1 MSIHFFRVIQSLVY
15 LLWEKCHSNLIFVLV
30 SVTYKEKL
38 QKIKIKKKFTFRK
51 ITSTTKFSFLRLF
64 DDALNTLLSYLGKT
78 ILYLGI
84 TYLLRIAQC
93 TSLDIHIEKN
103 NSILLLLVIEK
114 LYQKNSLFSFI
125 FFLVGEKPTKHLY
138 ILIFDSCYGLCFDQ
152 KILNN
157 NIRLHSS
164 PLLTTSKSILLTRTS
179 VM

>member
-1 MSIHFFRVIQSLVY
+1 MKNFKAFLCLVLILQSLVREKIRTLKSSTTWPWWVYIFFRVIQSLVY

-114 LYQKNSLFSFI
+114 LY
-125 FFLVGEKPTKHLY
+125 
-138 ILIFDSCYGLCFDQ
+138 
-152 KILNN
+152 
-157 NIRLHSS
+157 
-164 PLLTTSKSILLTRTS
+164 
-179 VM
+179 